1 MEKFITY
8 NLKVSYLDKDTKEIV
23 TETDGGIME
32 FELSQIAEKT
42 KESISAQ
49 GHDFLACEFTQ
60 VIVFM

>member
-1 MEKFITY
+1 MEKFTTY

-23 TETDGGIME
+23 VETDGGIME
-32 FELSQIAEKT
+32 WELSQIAERT
-42 KESISAQ
+42 KEAICAQ